1 MPNRSLY
8 QQISNPIETYT
19 DGYGQTREVYEPKYV
34 GVLRKAYNLANRFL
48 NGPSKEEY
56 AQMGMRKPQ
65 YSLGPAEWIANPA
78 KVISGTNK
86 AVKAANAY
94 EELIASGAKI
104 DGALLKEMASGSISG
119 QSGIW
124 TKAAKEAR
132 KAYAEAR
139 SSKWGMNAKDAWN
152 KAIGRF
158 KYILEN
164 APAGEIKASKPL
176 SKPQSKL
183 GDLDEL
189 TKLREKLGISIPEV
203 TEKELKYW
211 DIMERADLDDL
222 AKPVTGPSKESL
234 DFIKETFK
242 NLSK

>member
-1 MPNRSLY
+1 MPNKSLY

-34 GVLRKAYNLANRFL
+34 GVLRKAYNAANRFL
-48 NGPSKEEY
+48 NGPSEEEY

-65 YSLGPAEWIANPA
+65 YNLGPVEWIVGPV

-86 AVKAANAY
+86 AIKAA
-94 EELIASGAKI
+94 
-104 DGALLKEMASGSISG
+104 
-119 QSGIW
+119 
-124 TKAAKEAR
+124 
-132 KAYAEAR
+132 
-139 SSKWGMNAKDAWN
+139 
-152 KAIGRF
+152 
-158 KYILEN
+158 
-164 APAGEIKASKPL
+164 KPL

-189 TKLREKLGISIPEV
+189 AKLREKLGISTPKV

-222 AKPVTGPSKESL
+222 AKPVTGSSKESL

-242 NLSK
+242 NLPK

>member
-48 NGPSKEEY
+48 NGSSEEEY

-65 YSLGPAEWIANPA
+65 YSLGPAEWIAGPV
-78 KVISGTNK
+78 KVISETNK
-86 AVKAANAY
+86 A
-94 EELIASGAKI
+94 
-104 DGALLKEMASGSISG
+104 
-119 QSGIW
+119 
-124 TKAAKEAR
+124 
-132 KAYAEAR
+132 
-139 SSKWGMNAKDAWN
+139 
-152 KAIGRF
+152 
-158 KYILEN
+158 
-164 APAGEIKASKPL
+164 IKAVKPL

-189 TKLREKLGISIPEV
+189 AKLREKLGISTPKV

-222 AKPVTGPSKESL
+222 AKPVTGSSKESL

-242 NLSK
+242 NLPK

>member
-1 MPNRSLY
+1 MPNKSLY

-34 GVLRKAYNLANRFL
+34 GVLRKAYNAANRFL

-65 YSLGPAEWIANPA
+65 YSLGAAEWIAGPA

-86 AVKAANAY
+86 AIKAA
-94 EELIASGAKI
+94 
-104 DGALLKEMASGSISG
+104 
-119 QSGIW
+119 
-124 TKAAKEAR
+124 
-132 KAYAEAR
+132 
-139 SSKWGMNAKDAWN
+139 
-152 KAIGRF
+152 
-158 KYILEN
+158 
-164 APAGEIKASKPL
+164 KPL

-183 GDLDEL
+183 GDLNEL
-189 TKLREKLGISIPEV
+189 AKLREKLGISTPKV

-242 NLSK
+242 NLPK

>member
-48 NGPSKEEY
+48 NGSSEEEY

-65 YSLGPAEWIANPA
+65 YSLGSVEWIANPA

-164 APAGEIKASKPL
+164 APAGEIKVLKPL
-176 SKPQSKL
+176 SKSQSKL

-222 AKPVTGPSKESL
+222 AKPVTGSSKESL

-242 NLSK
+242 NLPK

>member
-1 MPNRSLY
+1 MPNKSLY

-48 NGPSKEEY
+48 NGPSEEEY

-65 YSLGPAEWIANPA
+65 YSLGPAEWIAGPA

-86 AVKAANAY
+86 AIKAA
-94 EELIASGAKI
+94 
-104 DGALLKEMASGSISG
+104 
-119 QSGIW
+119 
-124 TKAAKEAR
+124 
-132 KAYAEAR
+132 
-139 SSKWGMNAKDAWN
+139 
-152 KAIGRF
+152 
-158 KYILEN
+158 
-164 APAGEIKASKPL
+164 KPL

-183 GDLDEL
+183 GDLNEL
-189 TKLREKLGISIPEV
+189 AKLREKLGISTPKV

-234 DFIKETFK
+234 DFIKETLK

>member
-1 MPNRSLY
+1 
-8 QQISNPIETYT
+8 
-19 DGYGQTREVYEPKYV
+19 
-34 GVLRKAYNLANRFL
+34 
-48 NGPSKEEY
+48 
-56 AQMGMRKPQ
+56 MGMRKPQ
-65 YSLGPAEWIANPA
+65 YSLGPAEWIASPA

-86 AVKAANAY
+86 AIKAANAY

-104 DGALLKEMASGSISG
+104 DGALLKEMASGSMSG

-132 KAYAEAR
+132 KAYAEAK

-152 KAIGRF
+152 EAMRRF

-164 APAGEIKASKPL
+164 APAGEIKAAKPL

-189 TKLREKLGISIPEV
+189 AKLREKLGISTPKV

-242 NLSK
+242 NLPK

>member
-34 GVLRKAYNLANRFL
+34 EVLRKAYNAANKFL
-48 NGPSKEEY
+48 NGPSIEEY
-56 AQMGMRKPQ
+56 TQMGMRKPQ
-65 YSLGPAEWIANPA
+65 YSLGPVEWIAGPV

-86 AVKAANAY
+86 AIKAA
-94 EELIASGAKI
+94 
-104 DGALLKEMASGSISG
+104 
-119 QSGIW
+119 
-124 TKAAKEAR
+124 
-132 KAYAEAR
+132 
-139 SSKWGMNAKDAWN
+139 
-152 KAIGRF
+152 
-158 KYILEN
+158 
-164 APAGEIKASKPL
+164 KPL

-183 GDLDEL
+183 GDLNEL
-189 TKLREKLGISIPEV
+189 AKLREKLGISTPKV

-222 AKPVTGPSKESL
+222 AKPVTGSSKESL

-242 NLSK
+242 NLPK